1 MLHYILGPENQL
13 WDACGTQPQLSPP
26 PTRDPGKTNL
36 VAPRTLLPAFV
47 TRTATVAISPVHTM
61 LQADKT
67 ENTTQNY

>member
-36 VAPRTLLPAFV
+36 VAPRTLLPA
-47 TRTATVAISPVHTM
+47 
-61 LQADKT
+61 L
-67 ENTTQNY
+67 